1 MPAIGEMLETLV
13 SYVPVLVVRR
23 LMRDQRPPPSAAADH
38 FPAVLLSADI
48 SGFTSLAEQLA
59 QRGPE
64 GAEEL
69 SSLLNNIFDELI
81 NLISVLGGDV
91 VSFAGDAILALW
103 SASDEDL
110 ATATLRA
117 AQCSLALQTLR
128 SMQQPGVEV
137 PLAIR
142 MGIGVGEVRMLY
154 VGGVYSR
161 WEWLTTG
168 TALIQAEQTGQQ
180 ARPGQVVLSPE
191 AWALVQDSCE
201 GYPITPR
208 TTSASP
214 RQQLLAPPMILE
226 AVTHP
231 LPPSIP
237 EPLDVPP
244 ELEPALRVFIPGA
257 VLTRMTATQGAWL
270 AELRLVTVLFVSLPM
285 MDDPTTPLETVQEM
299 VQQLQTAIYHY
310 EGSVNKLS
318 VDEKGAT
325 LIAAFGLPPLTHE
338 DDPTRGIQAALAIQE
353 RLHDMRM
360 WSAIGVTT
368 GRAFCGEIGNVQR
381 REYTIIGDV
390 VNLAARLMQAAT
402 LLESTAAP
410 VILCDATTYHAA
422 QLRLIFETLPPI
434 TVKGKTEPVPIY
446 RPLGAKQRTVRSQRA
461 LIGRDKERTII
472 IAQIQQLVRSSASS
486 SRTRAHESLAV
497 LLIEGEAGMGK
508 SRLIDELH
516 RQAEAMHV
524 SILAGMGDA
533 SEQSTLYYAWRR
545 IFSQIF
551 DLEQFPTTEARRQH
565 MLNFLE
571 TNYAPMLD
579 RAPVLNAIF
588 PLELLEN
595 ETTAQMNAQMR
606 AETTR
611 ALLLQILRS
620 RVARTPTVLI
630 IENIH
635 WLDSA
640 SYALLLSVAR
650 RIKTLLIVLTARP
663 MNAPLPP
670 DYEELLQLP
679 RTRHLRLEPLSIDE
693 IIALL
698 SQRLAVATIPDP
710 VIALIREKAQGNPFF
725 TEELIYALR
734 DSGQIVIEQGECRL
748 NTEKESIE
756 SLSLPDTIQGMIT
769 SRIDRLN
776 PAQNLLLKVASVIGP
791 AFPVRILQDIY
802 PFEAGADEL
811 TDHLAELASLGL
823 LQRDSSTL
831 DGTYRF
837 KHVVTHEAIYHLM
850 SFAQRRQLHT
860 AIAEWYERTF
870 PERQEELAPLLA
882 QHFAQAAD
890 ERALEYFKRA
900 GDMAL
905 ASYADQEAITQYS
918 RALELVRQGQARK
931 RATVPTTLL
940 VHLYLKLGRVLELH
954 AAYEQA
960 LENYRQMAALADERE
975 DPVLKLAALTAQAR
989 LRVLPTTSY
998 DAEQALILLQEA
1010 QPLAQTL
1017 HDNQTETSILW
1028 IMMLFH
1034 IFSTNDPHQAISY
1047 GEQALALA
1055 REHGFREQEAATLHD
1070 LAVAYRNRGAIC
1082 HSETLL
1088 EESRTM
1094 WRELD
1099 NLPMLAESLSR
1110 SAVNHFLLG
1119 NYDQVL
1125 ISSADAGQISQS
1137 INNLWGQA
1145 TSRLIVGNVYLERG
1159 QVGQAVSIMEQGI
1172 ELADQCGHLI
1182 VLVATRT
1189 DLAWLYGSM
1198 GALEQAQAL
1207 LSQAHTC
1214 AATIPT
1220 LQPLTLAM
1228 QARLLLRSGAS
1239 TTARTALAEHQ
1250 GMSGRGANNSLA
1262 MIYMALTA
1270 AEIALEQHDY
1280 REAIASMDQL
1290 IEGLEQHHIRSFI
1303 YEARYLKGLALLESD
1318 TIDAAYAVLQAAHAE
1333 AEALEARRM
1342 CWQILV
1348 ALSRCEAA
1356 RGNHASALSLRQQA
1370 RNLATFMAEA
1380 IDRPA
1385 LQEAFLGLPAVR
1397 DLLETA

>member
-1 MPAIGEMLETLV
+1 
-13 SYVPVLVVRR
+13 
-23 LMRDQRPPPSAAADH
+23 
-38 FPAVLLSADI
+38 
-48 SGFTSLAEQLA
+48 
-59 QRGPE
+59 
-64 GAEEL
+64 
-69 SSLLNNIFDELI
+69 
-81 NLISVLGGDV
+81 
-91 VSFAGDAILALW
+91 
-103 SASDEDL
+103 
-110 ATATLRA
+110 
-117 AQCSLALQTLR
+117 
-128 SMQQPGVEV
+128 
-137 PLAIR
+137 
-142 MGIGVGEVRMLY
+142 
-154 VGGVYSR
+154 
-161 WEWLTTG
+161 
-168 TALIQAEQTGQQ
+168 
-180 ARPGQVVLSPE
+180 
-191 AWALVQDSCE
+191 
-201 GYPITPR
+201 
-208 TTSASP
+208 
-214 RQQLLAPPMILE
+214 
-226 AVTHP
+226 
-231 LPPSIP
+231 
-237 EPLDVPP
+237 
-244 ELEPALRVFIPGA
+244 
-257 VLTRMTATQGAWL
+257 
-270 AELRLVTVLFVSLPM
+270 VTVLFVSLPM

-338 DDPTRGIQAALAIQE
+338 DDPIRGVQAALTIQG
-353 RLHDMRM
+353 RLHDMAM

-402 LLESTAAP
+402 RLESTAAP

-422 QLRLIFETLPPI
+422 QLRLMFETLPPI

-446 RPLGAKQRTVRSQRA
+446 RPLGTKQRTVRSQRA

-472 IAQIQQLVRSSASS
+472 IAQIQQLVRSTASS
-486 SRTRAHESLAV
+486 SRTRAHDSLAV
-497 LLIEGEAGMGK
+497 VLIEGEAGMGK

-565 MLNFLE
+565 VLDFLE

-588 PLELLEN
+588 PLELPEN

-620 RVARTPTVLI
+620 RVARTPTILI

-640 SYALLLSVAR
+640 SYALLFSVAR

-679 RTRHLRLEPLSIDE
+679 RTRHLRLEPLSTDE

-710 VIALIREKAQGNPFF
+710 VIALIRDKAQGNPFF

-791 AFPVRILQDIY
+791 TFPVRILQDIY

-811 TDHLAELASLGL
+811 SNHLAELISLGL
-823 LQRDSSTL
+823 LQPDSSTL

-850 SFAQRRQLHT
+850 SFAQRRQ
-860 AIAEWYERTF
+860 RTF
-870 PERQEELAPLLA
+870 PERQAELAPLLA

-1034 IFSTNDPHQAISY
+1034 IFSTSDPHQAISY

-1070 LAVAYRNRGAIC
+1070 LAVAYRNRGALR

-1094 WRELD
+1094 WRDLD

-1125 ISSADAGQISQS
+1125 TSSADAGQISQS

-1172 ELADQCGHLI
+1172 ELADQCEHLI

-1214 AATIPT
+1214 AAMIPT

-1228 QARLLLRSGAS
+1228 QARLLLRSGDSA
-1239 TTARTALAEHQ
+1239 TARTALAERQ
-1250 GMSGRGANNSLA
+1250 GMPGRGANNSLA
-1262 MIYMALTA
+1262 TIYMALA
-1270 AEIALEQHDY
+1270 VAEIALEQHDY
-1280 REAIASMDQL
+1280 REAIASMDHL
-1290 IEGLEQHHIRSFI
+1290 IEGLEQYHVRSFI
-1303 YEARYLKGLALLESD
+1303 YEARYLKGLALLEGD
-1318 TIDAAYAVLQAAHAE
+1318 TIDAAYAVLQAARAE

-1342 CWQILV
+1342 CWQIFV